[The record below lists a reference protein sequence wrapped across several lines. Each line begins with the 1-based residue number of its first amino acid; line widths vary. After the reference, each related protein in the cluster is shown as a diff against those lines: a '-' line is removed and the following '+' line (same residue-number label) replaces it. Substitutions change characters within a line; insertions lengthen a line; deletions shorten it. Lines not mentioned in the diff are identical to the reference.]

1 MYKTVEILIQV
12 EYIWYYIF
20 SDYILACIFEINFK
34 ISIEIWSSLSYQN
47 YSNLLITFI
56 PVNIIFKRLHIM
68 SSENL
73 SGP

>member
-34 ISIEIWSSLSYQN
+34 ILIEVWSSLSYQN

-73 SGP
+73 SGT